1 MKHLL
6 FNYYLCL
13 MKYWVS
19 KILIMMNIQIQIGV
33 SQRCKMNT
41 RRLEFNSQAN
51 AVSFLYQKFVN
62 KRTLGL
68 SKITVELFNKEN
80 ILEIGNFRESIA
92 VCLIDKSFDYKKYF
106 TKSSIEQR
114 KMIIEVAHQAILQMC
129 NKFNLD
135 KTPFINAYNKVIENN
150 YTNKYYLKKLTL
162 SKNRQHKAGIEIDM
176 TENGTD
182 INIVFTDKNENVITR
197 KSVFKTHSHFYF
209 IYQLIN
215 SGKWVSNEKYMASS
229 KKKNVNFIASINSN
243 EIELDIKP
251 KEKENEIMAKLN
263 ELRYE

>member
-1 MKHLL
+1 
-6 FNYYLCL
+6 
-13 MKYWVS
+13 
-19 KILIMMNIQIQIGV
+19 MNLIQIQISCGER
-33 SQRCKMNT
+33 SNFSSKICKT
-41 RRLEFNSQAN
+41 FNSQAN
-51 AVSFLYQKFVN
+51 PIAFLYQRFVE
-62 KRTLGL
+62 KRTVGL
-68 SKITVELFNKEN
+68 SKITVDLVNEKNTIHVGNYKELERVSWIHISFN
-80 ILEIGNFRESIA
+80 
-92 VCLIDKSFDYKKYF
+92 YKKYF